1 MAEPRQEGPV
11 RLEYVEARPV
21 EGLAEFGLAHVARL
35 AVAEPLEGRRRH
47 EPAEGADGGA
57 EPFRSTHL
65 PKRLDH
71 PRRAVVR
78 EKDRVPAR
86 LERPAARRQERP
98 RVRSEERRVGKECRS
113 RWSPY

>member
-21 EGLAEFGLAHVARL
+21 EGLAEFGLAHVAWL

-57 EPFRSTHL
+57 KPFRSTHL

-71 PRRAVVR
+71 RPGGVVGR
-78 EKDRVPAR
+78 KDRGPPR
-86 LERPAARRQERP
+86 LSAPGARRRRGP
-98 RVRSEERRVGKECRS
+98 RARGPE
-113 RWSPY
+113 